1 MNILVPFFILDIPKI
16 IGHRGASSLA
26 PENALIAISTAVKL
40 KAKWVEVDVRLSA
53 DKVPI
58 IFHDET
64 LNRTTNAKGLV
75 NKFTP
80 EFLKTLDAGSWFDK
94 KFMGERIPT
103 LQETINHCLE
113 LNLGINIEIKPNSDE
128 ERKTVSKTLS
138 IVNKNRKRLQNIL
151 LFSSFNLICM
161 EELLKLAPEWPRGLL
176 IENLDSNWEY
186 YAKNS
191 NVIH

>member
-1 MNILVPFFILDIPKI
+1 V
-16 IGHRGASSLA
+16 
-26 PENALIAISTAVKL
+26 
-40 KAKWVEVDVRLSA
+40 
-53 DKVPI
+53 
-58 IFHDET
+58 
-64 LNRTTNAKGLV
+64 
-75 NKFTP
+75 
-80 EFLKTLDAGSWFDK
+80 
-94 KFMGERIPT
+94 GERIPT

-128 ERKTVSKTLS
+128 ERETVSKILS
-138 IVNKNRKRLQNIL
+138 IVNKDRKRLWSTL
-151 LFSSFNLICM
+151 LFSSSNLICM